1 MKRQSWVP
9 SERGIGLHGLVII
22 VVALGALATR
32 VPRLSIRPMHTDEA
46 VHADKF
52 RDLLEASQ
60 YEYEPH
66 EYHGPTLNYSTLIP
80 AWLAGRHK
88 YTEITE
94 VTLRVVPVIFSVLLI
109 ALTILL
115 LDGLGP
121 AAIVAALLAAV
132 SPAMFFYSRYYIQEM
147 LLVCFTFGAIVSGHR
162 YARTKALFW
171 MVAAGV
177 FVGLMHATKE
187 TCIIAF
193 GGMGLA
199 AGLLVLNHM
208 VRQRSWRAGFAGV
221 RCGHVVV
228 GLVAA
233 VGISAIFYSSFFTRS
248 QGIWDSYLTYTTYLA
263 RGGGHDTAHV
273 HSWHYYLQMLAFARY
288 EGGPVWSEG
297 AIFLLAVVGLI
308 VAVRGKPI
316 CGMDPTLLRFIA
328 IYTVALTVVYSAI
341 PYKTPW
347 CLLGFLHGMIL
358 LAGAG
363 AVALLSWMRK
373 PAARWVVAGLLVVAV
388 GHLAFQSYRGS
399 FVYHADSR
407 NPYVYA
413 HTAEDIFAV
422 ADAIQEYAGVGGLG
436 ESVPIQVVCSGK
448 DYWPL
453 PWYLRSHAVAWSI
466 ELPPKI
472 GPLIVISDDLE
483 GALARRLYV
492 ETPAEDRRMYMY
504 LFDDPYFMWL
514 RPQVKLLGFVR
525 KDVWEL
531 LQQRP
536 DPTELLKGMHD
547 RQSEQSVS
555 GTIGAVRP
563 R

>member
-1 MKRQSWVP
+1 
-9 SERGIGLHGLVII
+9 
-22 VVALGALATR
+22 
-32 VPRLSIRPMHTDEA
+32 MHTDEA

-121 AAIVAALLAAV
+121 AAIMAALLAAV

-221 RCGHVVV
+221 RCGHIVV

-263 RGGGHDTAHV
+263 RGGGHDTTHV

-308 VAVRGKPI
+308 VAVRGKPV
-316 CGMDPTLLRFIA
+316 CGMDPALLWFIA

-358 LAGAG
+358 LAGTG

-547 RQSEQSVS
+547 RQSEESVS

>member
-1 MKRQSWVP
+1 MIRRSWAP
-9 SERGIGLHGLVII
+9 FEKGAGLYGFVIF

-32 VPRLSIRPMHTDEA
+32 VPRLPIRPMHTDEA

-52 RDLLEASQ
+52 RDLLEAGK
-60 YEYEPH
+60 YEYDPH
-66 EYHGPTLNYSTLIP
+66 EYHGPTLNYLTLIP
-80 AWLAGRHK
+80 AWLRGQQEYA
-88 YTEITE
+88 EITE
-94 VTLRVVPVIFSVLLI
+94 ATLRIVPVVFSVALI
-109 ALTILL
+109 GLTGFLAG
-115 LDGLGP
+115 GLGP
-121 AAIVAALLAAV
+121 AVMAAALFTAV

-147 LLVCFTFGAIVSGHR
+147 LLICFTFGAIVSGYR
-162 YARTKALFW
+162 YMRTKALVW

-177 FVGLMHATKE
+177 SLGLMHATKE

-199 AGLLVLNHM
+199 AGLLVLVHI
-208 VRQRSWRAGFAGV
+208 VRERSWRAGFAGV

-233 VGISAIFYSSFFTRS
+233 VGISALFYSSFFTRS
-248 QGIWDSYLTYTTYLA
+248 QGIWDSYLTYATYLA
-263 RGGGHDTAHV
+263 RGGGHDTTHV
-273 HSWHYYLQMLAFARY
+273 HPWHYYLQMLAFARY

-297 AIFLLAVVGLI
+297 ATLLLAVVGLI
-308 VAVRGKPI
+308 VAVRGKPV

-363 AVALLSWMRK
+363 AVALLSWMRR
-373 PAARWVVAGLLVVAV
+373 PATRMAVAALLVVAA

-399 FVYHADSR
+399 FTCHADSR

-413 HTAEDIFAV
+413 HTTEDIFAV
-422 ADAIQEYAGVGGLG
+422 ADAIREYAGVGGLG
-436 ESVPIQVVCSGK
+436 ESVPIQVACSGK

-453 PWYLRSHAVAWSI
+453 PWYLRSYAVAWSV

-504 LFDDPYFMWL
+504 LFDDPYYMWL

-536 DPTELLKGMHD
+536 DPTELLKDMHD
-547 RQSEQSVS
+547 RQAGQPAEV
-555 GTIGAVRP
+555 VRP
-563 R
+563 Q